1 MTDTAESRDHEQK
14 RGITRRTMVQGV
26 AWAAP
31 AIAVAATV
39 PNAAASLLP
48 CVDSIAAVGGTYP
61 VASPLSGCSGNSFH
75 WDFKFR
81 IDTSPATGTLCQE
94 CVTYRIRF
102 FDNPKRSR
110 LWITDEV
117 GWYGDPT
124 SNTNN
129 SPRLY
134 VQKDIFPGNSA
145 DFPEV
150 GDQVR
155 RVGGAS
161 PWTGFV
167 PSVGNGSPPVVGTIQ
182 GPFGGASNDA
192 FHVLM
197 LPGGGLPCNATGP
210 MAYYTVHC
218 VKANGSETPL
228 GGVGEINPCVPVI
241 GATACRIR
249 PFLGPTSGY
258 RIDTSEVQSCGSPI
272 TVVAVQT
279 SGQPNRPEAAPVNV
293 LWTGTNPVGTP
304 FNTNSATNSAYL
316 WVKFTTDNVNFSYVR
331 VDTPAS
337 GSCTPAAGAAARSAA
352 AEEQGAAVEDDT
364 PDILEYF
371 GDEGD

>member
-1 MTDTAESRDHEQK
+1 MTGNAESHDHEQK
-14 RGITRRTMVQGV
+14 KGITRRTVVQGV

-61 VASPLSGCSGNSFH
+61 VTSPLSGCSGNSSH

-81 IDTSPATGTLCQE
+81 IDTAPASGTICQD

-110 LWITDEV
+110 LWITDDV

-124 SNTNN
+124 SNTAN

-134 VQKDIFPGNSA
+134 IQTDVVPGNSA

-150 GDQVR
+150 NDQVR
-155 RVGGAS
+155 RVGGSS

-167 PSVGNGSPPVVGTIQ
+167 PSTGVTSPPVLGNIQ

-192 FHVLM
+192 LHVLM
-197 LPGGGLPCNATGP
+197 LPNGGLPCSATGP
-210 MAYYTVHC
+210 MAYYTVSC

-228 GGVGEINPCVPVI
+228 GGIGEINPCVPVI

-249 PFLGPTSGY
+249 QGFNTIGY
-258 RIDTSEVQSCGSPI
+258 RIDTSQVQSCGSPV
-272 TVVAVQT
+272 TVVGVQT
-279 SGQPNRPEAAPVNV
+279 SGQSNRPEAAPVTV
-293 LWTGTNPVGTP
+293 LWTGSQPVGTS

-316 WVKFTTDNVNFSYVR
+316 WIKFTTDNVNFSYIR
-331 VDTPAS
+331 VDTPDS
-337 GSCTPAAGAAARSAA
+337 GSCTPAANAAARSAA
-352 AEEQGAAVEDDT
+352 PADEGAAVQDDT
-364 PDILEYF
+364 PDTLVYF
-371 GDEGD
+371 GEEGD